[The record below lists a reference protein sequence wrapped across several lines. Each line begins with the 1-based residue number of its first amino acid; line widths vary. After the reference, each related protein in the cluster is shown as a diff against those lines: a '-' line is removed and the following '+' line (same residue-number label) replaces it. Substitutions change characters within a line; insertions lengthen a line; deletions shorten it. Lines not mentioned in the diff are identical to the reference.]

1 MTHSHRAR
9 CEYQRLMF
17 AASPC
22 RLYGTENRDG
32 TPVCLDHADLF
43 DQLYNG

>member
-22 RLYGTENRDG
+22 RQYGTEDRDG
-32 TPVCLDHADLF
+32 TPVCLDHADVF
-43 DQLYNG
+43 DQLHNG

>member
-17 AASPC
+17 AVSPC

-43 DQLYNG
+43 DQLHND

>member
-17 AASPC
+17 AVLPC
-22 RLYGTENRDG
+22 GQYAAEDLDG
-32 TPVCLDHADLF
+32 TPVCLDHADLLAQTHSF
-43 DQLYNG
+43 